1 MNIISNRITI
11 SFLIVLLPCI
21 ALASET
27 TPAVHHDLNV
37 ELNPDESSLVVK
49 DSITFP
55 EAVTSIEFMLHG
67 GLRLESLTNSAVL
80 TKLGR
85 IRGPVPVDAY
95 RVRFSSPSHSFK
107 VRYAGRIHHPLQS
120 PSGRPGDR
128 RRSTPGDISK
138 QGVFLGAASY
148 WYPVIADR
156 LVVFR
161 MKSRLPAGW
170 TAVSQGKT
178 LPESSTWAET
188 NPQDEIYL
196 IAAEFHRYLRKTEVA
211 EAQVYLRTPD
221 PNLADRYLR
230 ATEQYLQL
238 YSRLIGPYPYS
249 KFALVENFWESGY
262 GMPSFTLLGPG
273 VIRLPFILHSSYPH
287 EILHNWWGNSVYVD
301 YAKGNWSEGLT
312 SYLADHLIRE
322 QQGKGA
328 AYRRDTL
335 QKYAD
340 YVAEENDFPLEQ
352 FRGRHG
358 EASQAVGYG
367 KTLMLL
373 HMLRRQLGDRRFIE
387 GLRLFYDENRFRTAG
402 FDDLRLAL
410 EKAGGQDLSYLF
422 RQWTTRTG
430 APRLELH
437 EPGVEES
444 SGGYR
449 LTGQLRQ
456 VQPEP
461 AFRIRVPIF
470 IQLQGETELLQI
482 NLEMSDKQLPLDILL
497 KKRPLRI
504 TVDPEFDLFRRPDPS
519 EIPSS
524 LGQLFGAEEMT
535 LILPSAA
542 PEKLRQAYQDLA
554 ATWSNGVS
562 GINRVWDNKLKHLPK
577 DDAVWIL
584 GSENL
589 FTDDFYQAAREQVNR
604 PSRPGLEL
612 EGRDF
617 SVDQFSFAMTARV
630 PDRPEQAIALL
641 SLHDAEAMPGLA
653 RKLPHYS
660 KYSYTLFEGDRP
672 TNVLKGQWQVTE
684 SALSIDLTEG
694 ESHRLIPIPD
704 SKPLTDSLGVGRA
717 YAPTETRG
725 LSQWPHRGAER
736 RGHPP
741 HKQ

>member
-1 MNIISNRITI
+1 VHLVTIRPMNRIAI
-11 SFLIVLLPCI
+11 SILTLLLPCI
-21 ALASET
+21 AVASGS
-27 TPAVHHDLNV
+27 TPAVHHDLDV
-37 ELNPDESSLVVK
+37 ELNPEESSLAVE
-49 DSITFP
+49 DLITFP
-55 EAVTSIEFMLHG
+55 EAVTSMEFMLHE
-67 GLRLESLTNSAVL
+67 GLEPESLADSVVL
-80 TKLGR
+80 KKLGR
-85 IRGPVPVDAY
+85 IRGPVPVEAY
-95 RVRFSSPSHSFK
+95 RVQFSSPSHSLK
-107 VRYAGRIHHPLQS
+107 VRYAGRIRHPLQS

-161 MKSRLPAGW
+161 MKTRLPAGW
-170 TAVSQGKT
+170 TAVSQGNT
-178 LPESSTWAET
+178 LPESSAWVEK

-196 IAAEFHRYLRKTEVA
+196 IAAEFHRYLRKTGVA

-301 YAKGNWSEGLT
+301 YRAGNWSEGLT

-335 QKYAD
+335 QKYVD
-340 YVAEENDFPLEQ
+340 YVAEENDFPLER

-367 KTLMLL
+367 KTLMLM
-373 HMLRRQLGDRRFIE
+373 HMVRRQLGDSRFIE
-387 GLRLFYDENRFRTAG
+387 GLRLFYDGNRFRTAG
-402 FDDLRLAL
+402 FDDLKLAL

-422 RQWTTRTG
+422 RQWTSRTG

-437 EPGVEES
+437 APGVEVS

-461 AFRIRVPIF
+461 AFRISVPMF
-470 IQLQGETELLQI
+470 IQLQGETELLQTH
-482 NLEMSDKQLPLDILL
+482 LEMDDKRLPLDIPLE
-497 KKRPLRI
+497 KRPLRLI
-504 TVDPEFDLFRRPDPS
+504 IDPEFDLFRRPDPS

-535 LILPSAA
+535 LILPSEAS
-542 PEKLRQAYQDLA
+542 EKLRQAYQDLA
-554 ATWSNGVS
+554 AAWSDGVS
-562 GINRVWDNKLKHLPK
+562 GVSRVWDNRLKHLPK

-584 GSENL
+584 GSENQ
-589 FTDDFYQAAREQVNR
+589 FADDFYLAAGERVSR

-617 SVDQFSFAMTARV
+617 PVDQFSFAMTARV
-630 PDRPEQAIALL
+630 PDRPGQTIALL
-641 SLHDAEAMPGLA
+641 SLHEAGAMPGLA

-672 TNVLKGQWQVTE
+672 TNVLKGQWQVSE
-684 SALSIDLTEG
+684 STLSIDLTEG
-694 ESHRLIPIPD
+694 ESYRLIPIPD
-704 SKPLTDSLGVGRA
+704 SKPLTDSLGRDPDA
-717 YAPTETRG
+717 
-725 LSQWPHRGAER
+725 
-736 RGHPP
+736 
-741 HKQ
+741 